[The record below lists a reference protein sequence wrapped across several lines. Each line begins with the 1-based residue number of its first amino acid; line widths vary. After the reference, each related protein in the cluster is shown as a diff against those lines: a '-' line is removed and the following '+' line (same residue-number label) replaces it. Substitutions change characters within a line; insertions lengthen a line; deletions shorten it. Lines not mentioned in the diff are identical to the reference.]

1 MKQPDSPRRRRGRRV
16 VVLAVLCAAV
26 FALFLA
32 RLAWMQFAMADHYA
46 QKVAE
51 LSTTRYT
58 VTEQAA
64 RGSIL
69 DRNGVVLAQ
78 DDTAFDVLL
87 RVPAPDGTSL
97 PKTVQQLSAL
107 TGGKDVETQLAAFCC
122 TASAGEVPILQD
134 ADAETVAALYR
145 AGLVQSGAVR
155 LAARGVRVWPQGTLL
170 PHALGFTGAITAEQW
185 QSAKAQ
191 GLAMDERLGQ
201 SGLEQAYDALL
212 RGQSG
217 RTVVSVDRSGTV
229 TAHRVLSAAQPGAD
243 LVLTVDAAL
252 QQALQ
257 DALADRI
264 ETLRAAAGNAQHKA
278 CAGAAVLVDVHSGGI
293 LAAAN
298 YPSYDLNTY
307 RRDYADLCA
316 DRRAPLLDRCCQG
329 LYAPGSAFKPA
340 VAAAALQQG
349 FSPYDTVNCTGRYL
363 YYSGYQ
369 PRCLQDRHSGAVDL
383 RTALQYSCN
392 LYFYDTGRRLGV
404 DVFSQTAQ
412 QLGLAA
418 DTGVETPAAAGR
430 LTWSSDE
437 NYQAGLT
444 LMAAIGQGNTAL
456 TPVQLAAYAAAL
468 ANGGR
473 RPLLHF
479 ADRAVDAD
487 GATVWQYTPQFIE
500 VAGGES
506 VFAPIRDGMVRMAQ
520 GSSVLRQVVVP
531 CAAKTGSPQ
540 LAVQKPGGGYY
551 VNSVLI
557 GYAPADAPE
566 IALAVVLEYGGGGFH
581 AAPILRDVFNLYFSR

>member
-122 TASAGEVPILQD
+122 TASAGELPVLQNAD
-134 ADAETVAALYR
+134 ADTVAALYR

-155 LAARGVRVWPQGTLL
+155 LAARGVRVWPQGSLL

-185 QSAKAQ
+185 QDAKAQ

-229 TAHRVLSAAQPGAD
+229 TARRVLSAAQPGAD

-257 DALADRI
+257 DALANRI

-278 CAGAAVLVDVHSGGI
+278 CAGAAVLVDVRSGGI

-316 DRRAPLLDRCCQG
+316 DTRAPLLDRCCQG

-349 FSPYDTVNCTGRYL
+349 ISPYDTVNCTGRYL

-392 LYFYDTGRRLGV
+392 IFFYDVGRRLGV
-404 DVFSQTAQ
+404 DVFSKTAQ
-412 QLGLAA
+412 QLGLAV
-418 DTGVETPAAAGR
+418 DVGVETPAAAGR
-430 LTWSSDE
+430 LTWSGDE

-487 GATVWQYTPQFIE
+487 GETVWQYMPQFVE
-500 VAGGES
+500 ADGGEA
-506 VFAPIRDGMVRMAQ
+506 VFGPIRDGMVRMAQ
-520 GSSVLRQVVVP
+520 GSSVLRQIVVP

-540 LAVQKPGGGYY
+540 LPTQMAGGGHY

-557 GYAPADAPE
+557 GYAPAQAPE
-566 IALAVVLEYGGGGFH
+566 IALAVVLEYGGGGFN
-581 AAPILRDVFNLYFSR
+581 AAPIMRDVFNLYFGG